1 MTADTSV
8 KDISVNEL
16 SESSTLKPSG
26 DQSESLVSRSRM
38 GNMTLLLPKTGLS
51 KQDQLSALN
60 ALVED
65 CLQSW
70 ETHIIVDFVNVGI
83 VTSLTLNTL
92 LDLQKRLSKSGGWLK
107 VTNTKETV
115 NEVFHLT
122 DVDIH
127 IETMDNRDSRKSRQL
142 DADKKQ
148 PGSLRIGDLLLQRGL
163 LSASRLEEAILLQ
176 KKSHQRLG
184 QIIVSKGWVSEE
196 VFLRTLSEQLAM
208 PYVVL
213 RQGLYDPQVFE
224 SLDREVLNRIKMV
237 PMFLV
242 RGELTLATSDPQAMA
257 SFSELE
263 EKLNCKVKPVLA
275 RSGDIVRTI
284 ADASSDNIY
293 DAELLVGIDDDF
305 EFIEGR
311 QNDDYTGIDDMAG
324 GSPVIN
330 MVNSIIQRAVHD
342 RASDIHIEPANGKSR
357 VRFRIDGLL
366 YEVMTPR
373 IELHPALVSR
383 LKVMANLDIA
393 ERRMP
398 QDGRIQVFTS
408 GRSVDLR
415 FSSLP
420 GLYGEKVVLRV
431 LDKNQ
436 SILNIDK
443 LGMHDNNMQTFK
455 RLLDRSYGLILV
467 TGPTGSGK
475 TTSLYSGINYISS
488 VEKNIVTIEDPVEY
502 QLDLVNQNPVKDNI
516 GLSFAKILK
525 HVLRQ
530 DPDIVMVGE
539 IRERETAEIA
549 VQAALTGH
557 LVLSTLH
564 TNDSI
569 GAVTRMIDMGVEPY
583 LLSSALIGVAAQRL
597 VRSICPD
604 CKTEY
609 LASPEIIERYHWQDL
624 GAVKLSKG
632 RGCSECYDSGFK
644 GRLGIHEIIETS
656 PELQRLIIS
665 NASRDELSGYLQ
677 KASIQTLYSDGM
689 ERVLEG
695 KTTIEE
701 IWRVVNS

>member
-1 MTADTSV
+1 MAKAAESDNTAM
-8 KDISVNEL
+8 
-16 SESSTLKPSG
+16 
-26 DQSESLVSRSRM
+26 VSKSRM
-38 GNMTLLLPKTGLS
+38 GTMTHLLPKAGLS
-51 KQDQLSALN
+51 AQEQLNCLTE
-60 ALVED
+60 VVDD
-65 CLQSW
+65 CLKNW
-70 ETHIIVDFVNVGI
+70 EINIILDLVNVNI

-92 LDLQKRLSKSGGWLK
+92 LDLQKKLSKSGGWLK
-107 VTNTKETV
+107 VTNAKTV
-115 NEVFHLT
+115 ICEVFRIT
-122 DVDIH
+122 EVDSY
-127 IETMDNRDSRKSRQL
+127 IESVDNREGMQAAKFETPEPQDRN
-142 DADKKQ
+142 
-148 PGSLRIGDLLLQRGL
+148 LRIGDLLLKKGL
-163 LSASRLEEAILLQ
+163 LSEQKLEEAIILQ
-176 KKSHQRLG
+176 KKTSQRLG
-184 QIIVSKGWVSEE
+184 QIIVARGWVSEE
-196 VFLRTLSEQLAM
+196 VFLQALSEQLAI

-213 RQGLYDPQVFE
+213 RQGLYDPEVFE
-224 SLDREVLNRIKMV
+224 SIDREVIKRLKMI

-242 RGELTLATSDPQAMA
+242 SGVLTLATSDAQAMA
-257 SFSELE
+257 SFGEIE
-263 EKLNCKVKPVLA
+263 EKLNCKVKPILA
-275 RSGDIVRTI
+275 RSSDIVKTL
-284 ADASSDNIY
+284 AEASSDNIY
-293 DAELLVGIDDDF
+293 EAEMLEGVADDF
-305 EFIEGR
+305 EFVEVHE
-311 QNDDYTGIDDMAG
+311 NDDYTGIDDMAG

-342 RASDIHIEPANGKSR
+342 KASDVHIEPAQGKSR

-373 IELHPALVSR
+373 MELHPALVSR

-398 QDGRIQVFTS
+398 QDGRIQVHTG
-408 GRSVDLR
+408 GRAIDLR

-436 SILNIDK
+436 SILNIEK
-443 LGMHDNNMQTFK
+443 LGMHEHNMVTYK

-475 TTSLYSGINYISS
+475 TTSLYSGINYLSS

-502 QLDLVNQNPVKDNI
+502 QLDLVNQNPVKENI
-516 GLSFAKILK
+516 GLSFAKMLK

-569 GAVTRMIDMGVEPY
+569 GAVTRMIDMGIEPY

-597 VRSICPD
+597 VRSICPA
-604 CKTEY
+604 CKTDY
-609 LASPEIIERYHWQDL
+609 LASPELVERYGWQDKDS
-624 GAVKLSKG
+624 VRLSKG

-644 GRLGIHEIIETS
+644 GRHGIHEIIETS
-656 PELQRLIIS
+656 PQLQRLIIS
-665 NASRDELSGYLQ
+665 NASRDELSAYMEQGD
-677 KASIQTLYSDGM
+677 IQTLYDDGM
-689 ERVLEG
+689 QRVLEG